1 VKLKPNDPAPWS
13 DYADM
18 AYMAGDLPTA
28 LAAFEKAR
36 DLGEDTAG
44 NCFLRAIIL
53 DKLKQAKPA
62 LEAYQRFLSMS
73 QGKSPNQEWQARQ
86 RVKLLERELEKK

>member
-1 VKLKPNDPAPWS
+1 MDREEIAMEKILLLAHVE
-13 DYADM
+13 AD
-18 AYMAGDLPTA
+18 GSL
-28 LAAFEKAR
+28 
-36 DLGEDTAG
+36 
-44 NCFLRAIIL
+44 
-53 DKLKQAKPA
+53 AKPA